1 MARFNAV
8 FGHKLD
14 LEARGGI
21 DWQLPEWARRSNP
34 IVRRHLGVYAKTL
47 PPQARP
53 LFKLFLVQA
62 ILVLLTVPFPFI
74 FNVTLPLITVSILL
88 LPIAFYFY
96 AQVIIAIANDAATT
110 MLKELSNNTL
120 NLLRTTP
127 LSSRQ
132 ILLGKIAAAIWR
144 RAEDL
149 NLLLVSAALFG
160 LPAIVMLM
168 ANEWSPEQYVY
179 TSQIGIV
186 LVFGA
191 SILRLALEPFMIATL
206 GVLIGAMVPV
216 RSSALVA
223 TLLLTF
229 FYFLFINLL
238 RLLPLS
244 LFTHVIVEAVLP
256 VVLPLLIIWGA
267 LNMAARVMARD

>member
-8 FGHKLD
+8 FSPNLD
-14 LEARGGI
+14 GDRHRSL
-21 DWQLPEWARRSNP
+21 DWRLPEWARRSNP
-34 IVRRHLGVYAKTL
+34 IVRRHLGIYAKTI
-47 PPQARP
+47 PPQVRP
-53 LFKLFLVQA
+53 LLTLFLAQA
-62 ILVLLTVPFPFI
+62 ALVMLTVPLPFI

-88 LPIAFYFY
+88 LPLSFYY
-96 AQVIIAIANDAATT
+96 YGQVLLAIANDSATI

-127 LSSRQ
+127 LTSKE

-149 NLLLVSAALFG
+149 NMLLVAASLFG
-160 LPAIVMLM
+160 LPAIVMLI
-168 ANEWSPEQYVY
+168 ANQWSPEQHPI
-179 TSQIGIV
+179 TSQVAIV
-186 LVFGA
+186 LIFGA
-191 SILRLALEPFMIATL
+191 SILRLALEPFMVATL
-206 GVLIGAMVPV
+206 GVMVGAMVPV

-229 FYFLFINLL
+229 FYFLFMNLL

-244 LFTHVIVEAVLP
+244 LLMRVVVEAVLP
-256 VVLPLLIIWGA
+256 VALPLLIIWGA
-267 LNMAARVMARD
+267 LNMAAKVMSRD